1 MNTMK
6 KAGLILLCALLWT
19 GCANGQEE
27 SASENTVPMT
37 GDAYTLFTQDYSA
50 MKPADSASYGVK
62 CEYKFKFSDDTLSL
76 YSMDGVLQS
85 DEAGQKAHLTQHIAA
100 NGLNS
105 SMESYFYD
113 GTLYNVYNGIS
124 YYEKMSFDNVK
135 ELMLVPLKPYQFPE
149 QLIKTSTA
157 VQDAEGNHIYTFILN
172 EESRKDYFADHYDF
186 YGVTQFDQ
194 ADVQQGIVTDTFS
207 QDGTWIGEKA
217 EFTASFLYQ
226 EQEIEA
232 VYTSEV
238 SLFSLNETEIAID
251 DERKAEHA
259 SYVAAAD
266 IDTSQ
271 IADDTGYDDA
281 PEDTVIATF
290 RKRLINRLGY
300 SEIEGDAVQM
310 IYNTNEAYTIDFAN
324 RTFIYSNYSIN
335 YVYSWQGDLI
345 SMGTCTYDF
354 GKDYATNACQ
364 DSTLEK
370 MKDVKKYLM
379 MELYYCGLSLEE
391 LQSEN
396 S

>member
-1 MNTMK
+1 MK
-6 KAGLILLCALLWT
+6 KAGLILLCALLAA
-19 GCANGQEE
+19 GCAGGQQEE
-27 SASENTVPMT
+27 ESGNSTIPMS
-37 GDAYTLFTQDYSA
+37 GDAYTLFTQDYES
-50 MKPADSASYGVK
+50 MKTADSASYGVK
-62 CEYKFKFSDDTLSL
+62 CEYRFKFSDDTLSL
-76 YSMDGVLQS
+76 YSMDGVLES
-85 DEAGQKAHLTQHIAA
+85 DEADHKAHLTQHIAA

-113 GTLYNVYNGIS
+113 ETLYNVYNGIS

-149 QLIKTSTA
+149 QLVQTVTA
-157 VQDAEGNHIYTFILN
+157 VQNAEGNHIYTFILN

-186 YGVTQFDQ
+186 YGVTKFDQ
-194 ADVQQGIVTDTFS
+194 ADVQQGIVTDIFTE
-207 QDGTWIGEKA
+207 DGTWIGEKA
-217 EFTASFLYQ
+217 EFTAAFVYEGQ
-226 EQEIEA
+226 KIEA

-238 SLFSLNETEIAID
+238 SLFSLDETEIAVD
-251 DERKAEHA
+251 DKLKAEHA

-271 IADDTGYDDA
+271 IASDTGYDDA
-281 PEDTVIATF
+281 AEDTVIATF

-300 SEIEGDAVQM
+300 QEIEGNAVQM
-310 IYNTNEAYTIDFAN
+310 IYNENEAYTIDFTN

-335 YVYSWQGDLI
+335 YVYSWQGDQI
-345 SMGTCTYDF
+345 SMGACTYDF

-364 DSTLEK
+364 DTTVEK